1 VARRPSAPLDLEGL
15 FRTLV
20 RHKVRF
26 IVIGG
31 VAGGFHGSA
40 TLTRDLD
47 IVYDRERENI
57 RRLAAALTEIEAK
70 RRDLP
75 SGVSA
80 TIDERAILIG
90 TNFLLN
96 TRFGPLDCIGETPAE
111 RLTYAQL
118 VVDAVRF
125 TLADDLI
132 VAVTSLDDLIR
143 MKQAT
148 GRERDRIEVERLMA
162 LRDEHELREAA
173 GPYRRPRKGRPRQVA
188 PVHSIRH
195 GRKTRSR
202 RSAPRGAARQR
213 GTR

>member
-47 IVYDRERENI
+47 VVYDRERENI
-57 RRLAAALTEIEAK
+57 RRLAAALTEMEAN
-70 RRDLP
+70 RRELP
-75 SGVSA
+75 AGVSA
-80 TIDERAILIG
+80 TIDERAILNG

-118 VVDAVRF
+118 VVDAIRF
-125 TLADDLI
+125 TLAGDLI

-148 GRERDRIEVERLMA
+148 GRERDRIEVERLTA

-173 GPYRRPRKGRPRQVA
+173 GPYRRPRKGRPRRVA
-188 PVHSIRH
+188 LRRP
-195 GRKTRSR
+195 GRRAPATSTSRSTSR
-202 RSAPRGAARQR
+202 RATRPR

>member
-1 VARRPSAPLDLEGL
+1 
-15 FRTLV
+15 
-20 RHKVRF
+20 
-26 IVIGG
+26 
-31 VAGGFHGSA
+31 
-40 TLTRDLD
+40 LTRDLD

-57 RRLAAALTEIEAK
+57 RRLAAALTEIEAN

-80 TIDERAILIG
+80 RIDERAILSG

-118 VVDAVRF
+118 VVDAIRF

-148 GRERDRIEVERLMA
+148 GRERDRIEVERLTA

-173 GPYRRPRKGRPRQVA
+173 GPYRRPRKGRPRRVA
-188 PVHSIRH
+188 LRRP
-195 GRKTRSR
+195 GRRAPATSTSRSASR
-202 RSAPRGAARQR
+202 RATRPRG
-213 GTR
+213 TC